1 MDEDEAVARVR
12 GADPAAGAEPDGE
25 RLAALTDERRADE
38 LAARRARRGP
48 RWAAVAAVAA
58 GALVVGGGAGFGI
71 GRATDDPVSDVAAVA
86 PAERSAAADAPE
98 SMSSSGAPSADM
110 TLADGYGGE
119 RTTFTADGLSTAGGT
134 ATAWAFDGPAAFSEE
149 TVTRV
154 AEVFGVQGEP
164 RLEGGWNVGPVDGSG
179 PTLNIGPDAAV
190 TVYFSDPALYEGLE
204 DVAPAEPMD
213 DGAAE
218 GGDVAS
224 SGDGDV
230 GTSVVEPSVVEPL
243 PADDAPAG
251 GEPSAVAP
259 EGTAPDGAAGA
270 AYETLAALGLDPE
283 AAEYAEQDA
292 WQGQPATSVVAH
304 QVVDGLRTGH
314 SWYADVVD
322 GEVLSFSGPLA
333 PVVELGEYDV
343 VSPAEAVER
352 LADPRFGA
360 SPVWSE
366 DVAIMPVEEPEGRS
380 WDDPPAPP
388 PAAGAPVPWAVTQV
402 TVTTAEPSLVEHWTD
417 EGSSLLL
424 PAYDLGDAEGRT
436 WRVLAVADH
445 ELAF

>member
-71 GRATDDPVSDVAAVA
+71 GRATEEPPTTADAVA
-86 PAERSAAADAPE
+86 SAPDERRAAAAAPE
-98 SMSSSGAPSADM
+98 SMSSADM
-110 TLADGYGGE
+110 SYAGGFGGE
-119 RTTFTADGLSTAGGT
+119 RTTFTAQGLSDAAGS
-134 ATAWAFDGPAAFSEE
+134 APAWAFDGAGVFGEE

-154 AEVFGVQGEP
+154 AEVLGVEGEP
-164 RLEGGWNVGPVDGSG
+164 RLEGGWNVGPADGSG
-179 PTLNIGPDAAV
+179 PTLNVGPDAAV
-190 TVYFSDPALYEGLE
+190 TMSYHDPALYEVLE
-204 DVAPAEPMD
+204 DVEPAEPMD
-213 DGAAE
+213 DAAAE
-218 GGDVAS
+218 RGESAS
-224 SGDGDV
+224 AGDGEV
-230 GTSVVEPSVVEPL
+230 GTSVVEPL
-243 PADDAPAG
+243 PADGAPAG
-251 GEPSAVAP
+251 EEPSAVAP
-259 EGTAPDGAAGA
+259 GGTAPEGAAGVL
-270 AYETLAALGLDPE
+270 YETLAALGLDPE
-283 AAEYAEQDA
+283 AAEYAEQEA
-292 WQGQPATSVVAH
+292 WTGNPATSVVAH
-304 QVVDGLRTGH
+304 HVVDGVRTGY
-314 SWYADVVD
+314 SWYAEVVD
-322 GEVLSFSGPLA
+322 GEVLSLSGPLA

-343 VSPAEAVER
+343 VSPAAAVER
-352 LADPRFGA
+352 LTDPRFGG
-360 SPVWSE
+360 SPVWS
-366 DVAIMPVEEPEGRS
+366 DDISIMPLEEPEGRS

-388 PAAGAPVPWAVTQV
+388 PATGAPVPWSVTEV

-424 PAYDLGDAEGRT
+424 PAYDLSDAEGRT